1 MRMRTRKVGARAVGE
16 HGGDYERVV
25 SSSAHIFSRVLG
37 GPLGALSGVKAF
49 ALAGFGFWALKPQGS
64 HHHLPSFILIFTRVP
79 TPIHKNESN
88 KKLQPPRVLLSL
100 QHLASPSRSI
110 HAE

>member
-49 ALAGFGFWALKPQGS
+49 ALAGFWFLGPEAAGFT
-64 HHHLPSFILIFTRVP
+64 PSQV
-79 TPIHKNESN
+79 S
-88 KKLQPPRVLLSL
+88 S
-100 QHLASPSRSI
+100 
-110 HAE
+110 